1 MRDALIDDIRL
12 AWRRLRKSPSFTLV
26 AILTLALGSGANT
39 AIFTLLHALIFRDLA
54 VRNPGE
60 LVQLSMVMRNGQEA
74 GLSFPAF
81 RQIERDSQDM
91 FSALIAWTGGMLLP
105 AEINGE
111 PSPANVWMVT
121 GNFHSELGA
130 IPALGRLLSP
140 ADANLETVSGASV
153 AVLGYDF
160 WQRRFGGDSAVVGRA
175 VTVAGVPFTIVGVS
189 PRGFRGLSRTAESDI
204 TVPITAQQLIFGEE
218 MVQWHRGNV
227 FWVNLVVR
235 GRPAVSVE
243 EIRAKLTA
251 MWPNVLAA
259 TMPADFSGVRRD
271 NFLAIRLVVDTVTA
285 PAERMLRRQFR
296 RPLLV
301 VMGIALFVLVIAC
314 VNLATLMLAR
324 VIRRRHE
331 IGVQLALGAS
341 RWRVARQVLAEGV
354 IVSVVGAACGLMPAA
369 PASRAVA
376 AMLLPSP
383 LNLPASLNTTPDVQI
398 LSLTASLGIG
408 TGLLFAAIPAWL
420 ASRREPLVLFR
431 DGGRTVSSSGRLGQW
446 LVASQVALC
455 LVLVIDA
462 GLLVRS
468 LGQLRGMSPG
478 FVADG
483 VIAAS
488 LTPRTR
494 SPRDSRNDGTYVS
507 RLITETTSQPGVQD
521 AAASA
526 FIPGAGFS
534 LIEFVSAVPPSPGE
548 EIAAAFAAVSP
559 GFFRLL
565 RIPLRQGRD
574 FNWNDGQG
582 AQSVTIISRAL
593 ARRIFG
599 DRDPV
604 GQFIRIGVFPHRQR
618 LQVIGVVGDVRLYD
632 IKDPNVYAAFMPQAQ
647 DRPGYARTLLV
658 RGAVSVR
665 DLARVVASFGHEH
678 VLTAES
684 LENNRDRALLVQRVT
699 AILAAFLGALALL
712 LAAIGVYGLMSYQ
725 VGERT
730 REFGIR
736 FALGATPRRV
746 IGTVLAR
753 GAGTAALGLA
763 LGFVA
768 AWISV
773 RLVRSLLFG
782 VTEHDTVTLGSATVL
797 LAAVVTLACV
807 VPATR
812 AARVDVVDVL
822 RSE

>member
-54 VRNPGE
+54 VRNPDE
-60 LVQLSMVMRNGQEA
+60 LVQLSMVMRNGQA
-74 GLSFPAF
+74 IGLSFPAF
-81 RQIERDSQDM
+81 RQIERDSPDM

-105 AEINGE
+105 AETNRE

-160 WQRRFGGDSAVVGRA
+160 WQRRFGGDSAVVGRS
-175 VTVAGVPFTIVGVS
+175 VNVAGVPFTIVGVS
-189 PRGFRGLSRTAESDI
+189 TRGFRGLSRTAEADI
-204 TVPITAQQLIFGEE
+204 TLPITAQQLIFGGGF
-218 MVQWHRGNV
+218 VQWERGNI
-227 FWVNLVVR
+227 FWVNVVGR
-235 GRPAVSVE
+235 RRPAVSAE
-243 EIRAKLTA
+243 EVRAKLTT

-259 TMPADFSGVRRD
+259 TMPADFSGIRRET
-271 NFLAIRLVVDTVTA
+271 FLANRLIVDTVTA
-285 PAERMLRRQFR
+285 PAERVLRRQFT
-296 RPLLV
+296 RPFLV

-314 VNLATLMLAR
+314 VNLASLMVAR
-324 VIRRRHE
+324 MISRRHE

-341 RWRVARQVLAEGV
+341 RWRVARPVLTEGL
-354 IVSVVGAACGLMPAA
+354 IVSMAGAACGLMAAA
-369 PASRAVA
+369 PVSRAVA
-376 AMLLPSP
+376 AMLFPYP
-383 LNLPASLNTTPDVQI
+383 LNLPASLNTTPDFQI
-398 LSLTASLGIG
+398 LSLTAALGIG

-431 DGGRTVSSSGRLGQW
+431 EERTVSASGRLGRW
-446 LVASQVALC
+446 LIASQVALC
-455 LVLVIDA
+455 MVLVIDA

-468 LGQLRGMSPG
+468 LGHLRGMSPG

-483 VIAAS
+483 VMAAS
-488 LTPRTR
+488 LTPR
-494 SPRDSRNDGTYVS
+494 SGPPRDSRNDGTYAS
-507 RLITETTSQPGVQD
+507 RIITETTSLPGVQD

-534 LIEFVSAVPPSPGE
+534 LIEFVSAVPAPSGE
-548 EIAAAFAAVSP
+548 NIAATFSAVSP
-559 GFFRLL
+559 GFFQLL
-565 RIPLRQGRD
+565 RIPLLQGRD
-574 FNWNDGQG
+574 FNWNDGEG
-582 AQSVTIISRAL
+582 AQPVTIVSRAL

-604 GQFIRIGVFPHRQR
+604 GQFIRIGVLPHRQR

-632 IKDPNVYAAFMPQAQ
+632 IKDPNVYAAFTPQAQ
-647 DRPGYARTLLV
+647 DRPGYASTLLV
-658 RGAVSVR
+658 RGTVSVR
-665 DLARVVASFGHEH
+665 DLARAVASFGHEH
-678 VLTAES
+678 VLMAES
-684 LENNRDRALLVQRVT
+684 LENIRDRALLAQRVT

-725 VGERT
+725 VRERT
-730 REFGIR
+730 RELGIR

-746 IGTVLAR
+746 IGTVVAR
-753 GAGTAALGLA
+753 GAGTAAIGLA
-763 LGFVA
+763 FGFVA

-782 VTEHDTVTLGSATVL
+782 VTEHDTVTLASATVL
-797 LAAVVTLACV
+797 LATVIALACV
-807 VPATR
+807 VPAGR